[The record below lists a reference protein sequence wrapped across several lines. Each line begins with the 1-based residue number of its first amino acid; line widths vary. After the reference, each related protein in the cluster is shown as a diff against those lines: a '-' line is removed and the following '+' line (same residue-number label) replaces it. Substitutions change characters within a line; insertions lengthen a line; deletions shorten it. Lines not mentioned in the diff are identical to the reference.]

1 MDYFRRSILGPL
13 FFNNFLC
20 DLFFITNGTYFESY
34 ADDNTTYAMGKD
46 IEDAVGNNIEDIVI
60 NLQSA
65 LLALFPW
72 FYDNQL

>member
-1 MDYFRRSILGPL
+1 
-13 FFNNFLC
+13 
-20 DLFFITNGTYFESY
+20 
-34 ADDNTTYAMGKD
+34 MGKD

-60 NLQSA
+60 NLKSA